1 MSGGILKGA
10 LISFM
15 PAGPLGLPALPN
27 VIVFQF
33 NPEMITHAW
42 TEGTAPQPPQG
53 SPQQPAQHV
62 SALATT
68 GDPGESF
75 TFTLMLDSDQQ
86 IADGGSDPIGAGFAK
101 VSGVYTRLAALEML
115 QFPNKPATGGLVG
128 GVTAAASA
136 AGVGAS
142 ASGSQQQSVPPSMVP
157 IVLFI
162 WGALRIVPV
171 RVTAFSVSEKQF
183 DSLLNPTH
191 AEAQITLTVLTPDDL
206 ANIPDTLA
214 SVAQAAYSYTQG
226 VREVAA
232 LANLGESAASILGML
247 PTPF

>member
-1 MSGGILKGA
+1 MAGSILKGA

-33 NPEMITHAW
+33 NPETITHAW
-42 TEGTAPQPPQG
+42 TEATAPQPPP
-53 SPQQPAQHV
+53 STPDKPAAKV

-75 TFTLMLDSDQQ
+75 SFTLIMDSDQQ
-86 IADGGSDPIGAGFAK
+86 IADISSDPIGGGLAT
-101 VSGVYTRLAALEML
+101 VSGLYSRLAAIEML
-115 QFPNKPATGGLVG
+115 QFPNKPPSGGLVG

-142 ASGSQQQSVPPSMVP
+142 AAGAAQTSVPSMMVP
-157 IVLFI
+157 IVLFV
-162 WGALRIVPV
+162 WGPLRIVPV
-171 RVTAFSVSEKQF
+171 RITALSVAEKMF
-183 DSLLNPTH
+183 DDLLNPTH
-191 AEAQITLTVLTPDDL
+191 AEATITLTVLTPDDI
-206 ANIPDTLA
+206 ANVPDTLA

-232 LANLGESAASILGML
+232 LANLAESASNVLGML

>member
-1 MSGGILKGA
+1 MAGSVLKGA

-33 NPEMITHAW
+33 NPETITHAW
-42 TEGTAPQPPQG
+42 TQATAPPAPP
-53 SPQQPAQHV
+53 STPDKPAPHV

-86 IADGGSDPIGAGFAK
+86 IADGASDPIGAGLAT
-101 VSGVYTRLAALEML
+101 VSGVYSRLAALEML
-115 QFPNKPATGGLVG
+115 QFPNKPPSSGLLG

-142 ASGSQQQSVPPSMVP
+142 ASQSASQSVPTAMAP
-157 IVLFI
+157 IVIFV
-162 WGALRIVPV
+162 WGAFRILPV
-171 RVTAFSVSEKQF
+171 RVTAFSITERYF
-183 DSLLNPTH
+183 DTLLNPTH
-191 AEAQITLTVLTPDDL
+191 ADAQITLTVLTPDDL
-206 ANIPDTLA
+206 AAVPDTLA
-214 SVAQAAYSYTQG
+214 GVAQAAYTYTQG
-226 VREVAA
+226 VREVGA
-232 LANLGESAASILGML
+232 LANLGESAASVLGML
-247 PTPF
+247 PAAF